1 MASPIPVLQQ
11 GSVLIASVQAV
22 LDDEDWVRLR
32 GELADRVASGRANG
46 VIVDVTSVDVLD
58 SFATRM
64 LRAIAE
70 ISRLRGAKTVIA
82 GIAPEVAFAMVQLGL
97 TLDGISTVLD
107 LDSALAVLNRR
118 TAGGDAG

>member
-1 MASPIPVLQQ
+1 MPSPIPVLQQ

-32 GELADRVASGRANG
+32 GQLADRVASGRASG
-46 VIVDVTSVDVLD
+46 VIVDVSSVDVLD

-70 ISRLRGAKTVIA
+70 ISRLRGATTVIA

-107 LDSALAVLNRR
+107 LDAALAVLNRR